1 MNTPVS
7 ILSDIECQLGEGP
20 TYDPNT
26 GTLFWFDITGRRL
39 LEKPM
44 PGGGVKV
51 HKLPEM
57 TSALAVIDDDRQL
70 LATETGLHVRDIR
83 SGEITPHRAIEAD
96 NPVTRSNDCRVHPSG
111 AFWVGTMGKKAEKK
125 VGAIYWYFRGELRT
139 LYAGITIPNSI
150 CFSPDGATAY
160 FTDTDLNLLMRV
172 DCDPLSGLPHGEP
185 SVFFDQSGG
194 TGGLDGSVVDADGV
208 LWNARW
214 GAASLDAYAPDGRR
228 VRSVAIP
235 ARQTTCPV
243 FVGPRADRIAVTSA
257 WQDMDAG
264 ARDGDPHAGKT
275 FLVELP
281 VNGRF
286 DPRVA
291 I

>member
-44 PGGGVKV
+44 PGGAVKV
-51 HKLPEM
+51 HDLPEM

-125 VGAIYWYFRGELRT
+125 AGAIYWYFRGELRT

-172 DCDPLSGLPHGEP
+172 DCDPLSGLPNGEP

-194 TGGLDGSVVDADGV
+194 TGGLDGSVVDADGI

-243 FVGPRADRIAVTSA
+243 FVDPRADRIAVTSA

-264 ARDGDPHAGKT
+264 ARAGDPHAGKT